1 MVQLSRGLFHCTR
14 VESRFFL
21 NYTQGCCDI
30 YAPSSLFF
38 VFPQMR
44 RWLVMLLQE
53 LLIVDVAPAF
63 RSPTA
68 THWTTIISHQ
78 APGSFAYNTQ
88 WPLHCG
94 GVQCSAASCS
104 FSFAFTL
111 QKVSYHGVT
120 RQRVALNGFW
130 STFQAATYYLAYE
143 CVEFISTHSSAC
155 AIKKIMKCFE
165 YFGLNHWKFMA
176 THARFN
182 WHIPPYLT

>member
-1 MVQLSRGLFHCTR
+1 
-14 VESRFFL
+14 
-21 NYTQGCCDI
+21 
-30 YAPSSLFF
+30 
-38 VFPQMR
+38 MR